1 MEQDQENKGN
11 FDPSKHFRTMDGRPA
26 KLLLISPVPFS
37 GGETLVVEIEG
48 QALLYFADGRYF
60 RENWSTDS
68 SLVNVPKPRHH
79 AEVAKRYF
87 DEEDLLVETMV
98 SDIAG
103 SRWLKDHSPRW
114 EPAVSYRLVDGNG
127 NVVMTSMAEED

>member
-1 MEQDQENKGN
+1 MEQEQGTNVD
-11 FDPSKHFRTMDGRPA
+11 FDPTKHCRTLDGRLA
-26 KLLLISPVPFS
+26 KVLFISPVPFS
-37 GGETLVVEIEG
+37 EGETLVVEVEG
-48 QALLYFADGRYF
+48 QALLYFADGRYYIGDTGSD
-60 RENWSTDS
+60 NK
-68 SLVNVPKPRHH
+68 LINVPKPRHH